1 MITAHLWNVISF
13 IGEKFSRGVVQDLFA
28 SAHLS
33 KKKYVLEWIYIFLT
47 RFLFFA
53 IQWAKQNL
61 GINIYRKGYI
71 AFFEVV
77 RVCF

>member
-13 IGEKFSRGVVQDLFA
+13 IGEKFPRGVVQDLFA

-33 KKKYVLEWIYIFLT
+33 KKKYVLEWI
-47 RFLFFA
+47 FA